1 MRRYLDARRRQQP
14 RRPGRG
20 ISTTIPSSTCSNRFS
35 RWSSRS
41 TSLAWSESDYMPP
54 PAVGWDLEF
63 ESGSLHRRVCEL
75 SVPAETKRLLLR
87 FGAGLG
93 NSVGPTGEVGTLL
106 YSTSPNQPINRPCQK
121 S

>member
-1 MRRYLDARRRQQP
+1 MPLSAATRSRLAPTQPSRRKIGHAAFGNAGRLWAVSE
-14 RRPGRG
+14 PGRG
-20 ISTTIPSSTCSNRFS
+20 ISTTIPSSTLFQSFFPLVFALDLS
-35 RWSSRS
+35 RD
-41 TSLAWSESDYMPP
+41 WSESDYMPP

-93 NSVGPTGEVGTLL
+93 NS
-106 YSTSPNQPINRPCQK
+106 
-121 S
+121 